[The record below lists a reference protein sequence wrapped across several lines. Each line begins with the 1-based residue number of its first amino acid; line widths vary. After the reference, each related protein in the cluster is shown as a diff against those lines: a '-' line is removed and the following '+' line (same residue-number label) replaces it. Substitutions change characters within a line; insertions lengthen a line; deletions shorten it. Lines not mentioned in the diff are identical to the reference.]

1 MNTFDEIYEK
11 IKEYPTIIL
20 HRHTSPDPDALGSQ
34 AGLGRALKARFPE
47 KKILF
52 AGENDEGDLAWI
64 NKMDDVTEDD
74 YQGALVITTD
84 TANTPRISNKN
95 YNKGEFLIKIDHHP
109 DVDPYAD
116 MSYVDPD
123 SPAASQIIAEFLNAE
138 GMEITPDIA
147 YPLYAGIVGDTG
159 RFMYPETSA
168 KTFEIVAQLAKTGI
182 NINEIAR
189 NISDVTFEQAK
200 LQAKAMEE
208 MIVDPS
214 GAAYA
219 VLSQQDLKD
228 LGVTGD
234 QASVTVSTPGRI
246 KDVIAWNV
254 FVEKPDGTYRVHYR
268 SKGPVINKLAAKHD
282 GGGHALAS
290 GANAKDMDEVKQVFK
305 ELVEVVRDYNNEHKT
320 NK

>member
-1 MNTFDEIYEK
+1 MATFDEIYEK

-20 HRHTSPDPDALGSQ
+20 HRHTSPDPDAIGSQ
-34 AGLGRALKARFPE
+34 AGLARALMATFPE
-47 KKILF
+47 KKILC

-64 NKMDDVTEDD
+64 NTMDEVTEND
-74 YQGALVITTD
+74 YEGALVITTD
-84 TANTPRISNKN
+84 TANTPRISNKM
-95 YNKGEFLIKIDHHP
+95 YDKGDFLIKIDHHP

-138 GMEITPDIA
+138 GIKITSDIA

-168 KTFEIVAQLAKTGI
+168 KTFEIAAQLAKTGI
-182 NINEIAR
+182 DITEIAR
-189 NISDVTFEQAK
+189 NISDVSIEQAK
-200 LQAKAMEE
+200 LQAKTMDK
-208 MIVDPS
+208 MIIDPS

-219 VLSQQDLKD
+219 ILTQKDLKE
-228 LGVTGD
+228 LGVTD
-234 QASVTVSTPGRI
+234 EQASVTVSTPGRI

-268 SKGPVINKLAAKHD
+268 SKAPVINHLAEQHD

-290 GANAKDMDEVKQVFK
+290 GANAKDFNEVKQIFDEV
-305 ELVEVVRDYNNEHKT
+305 VEVTKKYREEHDSNE
-320 NK
+320 